1 MKLNV
6 KKAVIATLTTI
17 FTIAALFLI
26 SFFISR
32 APEPEPVKEGE
43 EEKKYARYKI
53 LSILPPLVAIVL
65 AFITKQT
72 VLSLFIGVLVGE
84 FMVSVKNLNIISTL
98 IKAFLAMAS
107 TIISKMADSWNAGVV
122 LQCLLIGGV
131 IQLVTKMGGAKAI
144 AKALSKYANT
154 PRRAQIITEIIGLL
168 VFFDDYANSLIVGPI
183 MRPVMDKLKVSRE
196 KLAFIVDATA
206 APVAGIAI
214 VSTWIGLEVSL
225 ITDGY
230 KAIGKNDSG
239 FSIFLKTIPFRFYNI
254 LILIFVAM
262 SALTLLE
269 FGPMKKAE
277 RKARKREDDAP
288 VVINSVQ
295 FEEAKPKD
303 GIKLSVWNGIIPI
316 GTLIIG
322 ALAAFYYSGYT
333 IIKDDPENEAYNLI
347 TNGPH
352 SFKDFIENIYEALK
366 NSDASVAL
374 FQAALLASIV
384 GILMAVIQKIMSMS
398 EAIDEWINGM
408 KTIVITGVILLLA
421 WSLGGVIG
429 ELGTAQYLVNVLK
442 NSIPKFILPT
452 LIFILSAIISF
463 ATGTSYGTMS
473 ILMPLTIPLAWAV
486 NANDSYVVVCTSGVL
501 TGAIFGDHC
510 SPISDTTILSS
521 MGTGCNHIDHVQ
533 TQIYYALYVAAI
545 AIIFGYIPAGFGIQW
560 YISIPVAIIVM
571 YIGLRLLGEK
581 VEFEGDDADDIKV
594 DEFSDG
600 RIPKEEIMKADKN
613 AVQENLIDMPE
624 TVEITDQKI
633 DKML

>member
-1 MKLNV
+1 MNV
-6 KKAVIATLTTI
+6 KKVVIGTLTTV

-26 SFFISR
+26 SFFITR
-32 APEPEPVKEGE
+32 APEPKPVAEGE
-43 EEKKYARYKI
+43 EEKKYARYNL
-53 LSILPPLVAIVL
+53 LSILPPVVAIIL

-84 FMVSVKNLNIISTL
+84 FMVSVKNLNIVSSL

-107 TIISKMADSWNAGVV
+107 TIISKLADSWNAGVI

-131 IQLVTKMGGAKAI
+131 IQLVTKMGGARAI
-144 AKALSKYANT
+144 ANVLSRHADT
-154 PRRAQIITEIIGLL
+154 PRKAQIITEIIGLL

-183 MRPVMDKLKVSRE
+183 MRPVMDKLRVSRE
-196 KLAFIVDATA
+196 KLAFVVDATA

-214 VSTWIGLEVSL
+214 VSTWIGLEISL
-225 ITDGY
+225 IQDGY
-230 KAIGKNDSG
+230 KSIGKKDNG
-239 FSIFLKTIPFRFYNI
+239 FSIFLQTIPYRFYNI

-277 RKARKREDDAP
+277 RKARKRDDNAP
-288 VVINSVQ
+288 VELENKAQ
-295 FEEAKPKD
+295 FEEAKPKE

-322 ALAAFYYSGYT
+322 ALIAFYYSGYT
-333 IIKDDPENEAYNLI
+333 IIIDDPENEDYGYMKSTPYTPKAVYM
-347 TNGPH
+347 
-352 SFKDFIENIYEALK
+352 ALK

-384 GILMAVIQKIMSMS
+384 GILMAVIQKIMTMS

-429 ELGTAQYLVNVLK
+429 ELGTAQYLVNILK
-442 NSIPKFILPT
+442 DSIPKFILPT
-452 LIFILSAIISF
+452 LIFILSAFISF

-486 NANDSYVVVCTSGVL
+486 NANDAYIIVCTSGVL

-533 TQIYYALYVAAI
+533 TQIYYALYVAII
-545 AIIFGYIPAGFGIQW
+545 AIVFGYIPAGLGIPW
-560 YISIPVAIIVM
+560 YVSIIVGVIVM

-581 VEFEGDDADDIKV
+581 VGFDQELKEITNADNEVKEQSINIEDDI
-594 DEFSDG
+594 
-600 RIPKEEIMKADKN
+600 
-613 AVQENLIDMPE
+613 PE
-624 TVEITDQKI
+624 TAEITDQKI
-633 DKML
+633 DKMV